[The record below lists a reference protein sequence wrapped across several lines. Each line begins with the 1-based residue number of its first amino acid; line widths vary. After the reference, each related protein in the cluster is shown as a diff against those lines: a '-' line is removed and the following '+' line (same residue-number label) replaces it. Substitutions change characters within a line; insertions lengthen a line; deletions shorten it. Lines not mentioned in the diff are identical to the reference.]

1 MGFQQGLSG
10 LNVSARNLDVI
21 GNNVANAQTVGFKQ
35 SVAQFADV
43 FAAALGGGGATQI
56 GIGARVMDVA
66 QTFNQGNVT
75 PTNNPLDIAVTG
87 QGFFRL
93 SDNGS
98 IVYSRNGQFRL
109 DREGFLVNTLG
120 QNVTGYGVDTLGN
133 VVQGQPDNIRFDTA
147 DIPPR
152 ATTRFEA
159 GLNLDSRN
167 SPPAVAPF
175 SPTNTRTYNFST
187 SGTTFD
193 TLGNPHTLTLF
204 FVKTATPN
212 QWQMHGTV
220 DGGPVGD
227 ADVGAGA
234 GNPVT
239 LNFDTAGTLTTG
251 MPLAANLTVSSGAV
265 SPVAFSL
272 DLTSV
277 TQFGAAA
284 SVNALSQD
292 GFTSGRLSG
301 YNVAGD
307 GTIVGRYSNGQSR
320 NLGQIVLTNFVNP
333 QGLAPLGDN
342 LWEQTADS
350 GLPLTGTPD
359 SGSLGQLQSG
369 AVEDSNVDLTQELV
383 NMIIAQRVYQAN
395 AQTIK
400 TQDAILQTLV
410 NIR

>member
-43 FAAALGGGGATQI
+43 FAASISGGGSTQI

-75 PTNNPLDIAVTG
+75 PTNNPLDIAIVG
-87 QGFFRL
+87 GGFFRL

-109 DREGFLVNTLG
+109 DPDGVLVNTLG
-120 QNVTGYGVDTLGN
+120 QEVTGFGVDALGN
-133 VVQGQPDNIRFDTA
+133 VVQGQPDRIQFDTS

-152 ATTRFEA
+152 ATTRFDV
-159 GLNLDSRN
+159 GVNLDSRN
-167 SPPAVAPF
+167 TAPAVGPF
-175 SPTNTRTYNFST
+175 SPTNTRTFNFST

-204 FVKTATPN
+204 FVKTATAN
-212 QWQMHGTV
+212 QWNLHGTV
-220 DGGPVGD
+220 DGGPVTD
-227 ADVGAGA
+227 ADLGAGA

-239 LNFDTAGTLTTG
+239 LNFDTAGALTTA
-251 MPLAANLTVSSGAV
+251 MPLAAALTVASGAV
-265 SPVAFSL
+265 TPVAFSL
-272 DLTSV
+272 DLTDV
-277 TQFGAAA
+277 TQFGSTS

-292 GFTSGRLSG
+292 GYTSGRLSG

-307 GTIVGRYSNGQSR
+307 GTIVGRYSNGESR

-333 QGLAPLGDN
+333 QGLAQLGDN

-350 GLPLTGTPD
+350 GLPLTGVPE